1 MPANRRRHINAL
13 PAIKLVD
20 LILSM
25 KRGLAII
32 SIMFAA
38 CYAAVPFSF
47 QKRVD
52 GVGLAT
58 MANFKLDRAIERLD
72 GHESRIERLEGAPAR
87 PPI

>member
-1 MPANRRRHINAL
+1 MVDVPDN
-13 PAIKLVD
+13 LV
-20 LILSM
+20 LQILRDIRAKQDDHSRQLDGHT
-25 KRGLAII
+25 KELADIREVAT
-32 SIMFAA
+32 M
-38 CYAAVPFSF
+38 
-47 QKRVD
+47 